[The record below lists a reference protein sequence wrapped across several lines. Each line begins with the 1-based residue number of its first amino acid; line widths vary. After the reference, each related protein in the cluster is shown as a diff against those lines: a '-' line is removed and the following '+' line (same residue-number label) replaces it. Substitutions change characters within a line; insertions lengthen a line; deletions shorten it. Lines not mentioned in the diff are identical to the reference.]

1 MYGSQSLCPF
11 GASHGLFTS
20 PLSPPL
26 EKGLNLPT
34 TLYDRGYHQT
44 PSQGV
49 ALLSSINPN
58 PFFIRR
64 GFEPLPKPL
73 ANPWQGD
80 VIDYGQRPPSVKGF
94 LYGSQSLCPFGASH
108 IFYAD
113 YAKRWSALRGGGLSP
128 FPLDAIEAFGD
139 SAVEPLSKGR
149 RKRGCKR
156 PWLAPKGHRLCEP
169 YKKTLTEGGF
179 CPESIKPPAKDW
191 REVWRVVR
199 SPLLR

>member
-26 EKGLNLPT
+26 EKGLNGPT
-34 TLYDRGYHQT
+34 TLYDRGYPQT

-73 ANPWQGD
+73 ANRWLGD

-108 IFYAD
+108 GLFTSLLSPPLEKGLKERRQQTPQKPHTEKDSKREA
-113 YAKRWSALRGGGLSP
+113 AKRRKG
-128 FPLDAIEAFGD
+128 IKREEAQ
-139 SAVEPLSKGR
+139 
-149 RKRGCKR
+149 
-156 PWLAPKGHRLCEP
+156 
-169 YKKTLTEGGF
+169 
-179 CPESIKPPAKDW
+179 
-191 REVWRVVR
+191 
-199 SPLLR
+199 